1 MMTTALPA
9 ATQTARAAEVK
20 ALLRDIGYVLWLSK
34 RVEAEVVA
42 ATRPPVRARTPER
55 CAATPPACPA

>member
-42 ATRPPVRARTPER
+42 APPRPREDARAVRGYAL
-55 CAATPPACPA
+55 PACPA

>member
-1 MMTTALPA
+1 MTTALPT

-34 RVEAEVVA
+34 RIEAEIVA
-42 ATRPPVRARTPER
+42 TTQPPVRAMTPEL
-55 CAATPPACPA
+55 CAATPLACAA